1 MGGSSREEVCLMPF
15 ARPTLT
21 ELINRV
27 ITDISSRVTGVDSAV
42 LRRSLLGV
50 VGQSEAGAVHMLYGY
65 LDWIAK
71 QSIIDTADTE
81 YLERWAAIWKVVR
94 KTAGFASGQVAYSG
108 TAGSTIFDG
117 TIVQRQDGVQYKVLG
132 DAVFGGGPLV
142 VPVLALEAGEASN
155 FGSGLPI
162 FLLSPIAGV
171 QSTGT
176 TATEIEGGVDTESDP
191 RLLAR
196 LLARIQQPP
205 HGGADF
211 DYQMWALEVAG
222 VTRVW
227 VYPRQMGAGTV
238 TVLFVCDDLPDII
251 PTPAKVAE
259 VQAYINARAPVTAE
273 VFVAAPIADSLN
285 LTIKLAPNTTTVQNA
300 VRAELADLIDRDS
313 APGGTI
319 LISRLREAVS
329 LAAGEN
335 NNQIVTPT
343 ADVAH
348 AAGHMPILGTLTF
361 SSF

>member
-1 MGGSSREEVCLMPF
+1 
-15 ARPTLT
+15 
-21 ELINRV
+21 
-27 ITDISSRVTGVDSAV
+27 
-42 LRRSLLGV
+42 
-50 VGQSEAGAVHMLYGY
+50 MLYGY

-81 YLERWAAIWKVVR
+81 YLERWAAIWKITR
-94 KTAGFASGQVAYSG
+94 KTAGFASGQVAFSG
-108 TAGSTIFDG
+108 TAGSSILDG

-142 VPVLALEAGEASN
+142 VPLLALEAGEAGN
-155 FGSGLPI
+155 FDSGLPM

-176 TATEIEGGVDTESDP
+176 TATKIEGGIDVESDQ

-205 HGGADF
+205 HGGASF
-211 DYQMWALEVAG
+211 DYEQWALEVAG

-227 VYPRQMGAGTV
+227 VYPLQMGPGTV
-238 TVLFVCDDLPDII
+238 TVLFVCDEDDII
-251 PTPAKVAE
+251 IPSPAKVAE
-259 VQAYINARAPVTAE
+259 VQAYIDARAPVTAE
-273 VFVAAPIADSLN
+273 VFVAAPVADPLN
-285 LTIKLAPNTTTVQNA
+285 MTVKLAPNTGAVQAA

-329 LAAGEN
+329 LAAGED

-343 ADVAH
+343 ADVTH
-348 AAGHMPILGTLTF
+348 ATGHMAVLGTLTF

>member
-1 MGGSSREEVCLMPF
+1 MPF

-21 ELINRV
+21 ELITRV

-50 VGQSEAGAVHMLYGY
+50 IGQSEAGAVHMLYGY

-81 YLERWAAIWKVVR
+81 YLERWAAIWKVIR
-94 KTAGFASGQVAYSG
+94 KTAGFASGQAAFSG
-108 TAGSTIFDG
+108 AAGSVILDG

-132 DAVFGGGPLV
+132 DAVFSGAPLI
-142 VPVLALEAGEASN
+142 VPIIALEAGESGN
-155 FGSGLPI
+155 FGLSLPI

-176 TATEIEGGVDTESDP
+176 TTTKLEGGVDVESDE

-196 LLARIQQPP
+196 LLARIQKPP
-205 HGGADF
+205 HGGASF
-211 DYQMWALEVAG
+211 DYEQWALEVTG

-227 VYPRQMGAGTV
+227 VYPLQMGAGTV
-238 TVLFVCDDLPDII
+238 TVLFVCDEDVNII
-251 PTPAKVAE
+251 PSPAKVAE

-273 VFVAAPIADSLN
+273 VFVVAPVSDALN
-285 LTIKLAPNTTTVQNA
+285 MTIKLTPNTSAVQNA

-329 LAAGEN
+329 LAAGED
-335 NNQIVTPT
+335 NNQIVTPI
-343 ADVAH
+343 ADVVH
-348 AAGHMPILGTLTF
+348 ATGHMAELGTLTF

>member
-1 MGGSSREEVCLMPF
+1 MPF

-21 ELINRV
+21 ELIDRV
-27 ITDISSRVTGVDSAV
+27 NTDISSRVTGDSSAV

-50 VGQSEAGAVHMLYGY
+50 VGRSEAGAVHMLYGY

-71 QSIIDTADTE
+71 QSIIDTADEE
-81 YLERWAAIWKVVR
+81 YLERWAAIWKVTR
-94 KTAGFASGQVAYSG
+94 KTAGFAGGQVAFPG
-108 TAGSTIFDG
+108 TAGSTILDG

-132 DAVFGGGPLV
+132 DAVSGGGPLV
-142 VPVLALEAGEASN
+142 VPVLALEAGEDGN
-155 FGSGLPI
+155 FGSDLPI
-162 FLLSPIAGV
+162 FLLSPIPGV

-176 TATEIEGGVDTESDP
+176 TATALEGGINVESP
-191 RLLAR
+191 ESLLAR

-205 HGGADF
+205 HGGAQF
-211 DYQMWALEVAG
+211 DYEQWALEVAG

-227 VYPRQMGAGTV
+227 VYPLQMGAGTV
-238 TVLFVCDDLPDII
+238 TVLFVCDEDEDII
-251 PTPAKVAE
+251 PSPAKVAE
-259 VQAYINARAPVTAE
+259 VQAYIDSPLRRPVTAE
-273 VFVAAPIADSLN
+273 VFVAAPIADALN
-285 LTIKLAPNTTTVQNA
+285 MTIKLEPNTAAVQNA

-329 LAAGEN
+329 IAAGED

-343 ADVAH
+343 ADVTH
-348 AAGHMPILGTLTF
+348 ATGHMAILGTLTF

>member
-1 MGGSSREEVCLMPF
+1 MPF

-50 VGQSEAGAVHMLYGY
+50 IGQSEAGAVHMLYGY

-71 QSIIDTADTE
+71 QSIIDTADTV
-81 YLERWAAIWKVVR
+81 YLERWAAIWKVTR
-94 KTAGFASGQVAYSG
+94 KTAGFAGGQVAYSG
-108 TAGSTIFDG
+108 AAGSIILDG
-117 TIVQRQDGVQYKVLG
+117 TIVQRQDGVQYKVVG

-142 VPVLALEAGEASN
+142 VPILALEAGEAGN

-176 TATEIEGGVDTESDP
+176 TATKLEGGVDVESDE

-196 LLARIQQPP
+196 LLARIQRPP
-205 HGGADF
+205 HGGAAS
-211 DYQMWALEVAG
+211 DYEQWALEVAG

-227 VYPRQMGAGTV
+227 VYPLQMGVGTV
-238 TVLFVCDDLPDII
+238 TVLFVCDEDVDII
-251 PTPAKVAE
+251 PAPAKVAE
-259 VQAYINARAPVTAE
+259 VQAHINARAPVTAE
-273 VFVAAPIADSLN
+273 VFCGAPIGDPLAM
-285 LTIKLAPNTTTVQNA
+285 TIKLTPNTTAVQNA
-300 VRAELADLIDRDS
+300 VRAELADLIGRDS

-329 LAAGEN
+329 LAAGED

-343 ADVAH
+343 ADVTH
-348 AAGHMPILGTLTF
+348 ATGHMAMLGTLTF

>member
-1 MGGSSREEVCLMPF
+1 MPF

-21 ELINRV
+21 ELISRV
-27 ITDISSRVTGVDSAV
+27 TTDISSRVTDVDSAV

-50 VGQSEAGAVHMLYGY
+50 LGQSEAGAVHMLYGY

-71 QSIIDTADTE
+71 QAIIDTAEKE
-81 YLERWAAIWKVVR
+81 YLERWAAIWKVIR
-94 KTAGFASGQVAYSG
+94 KTAGFASGQVALSG
-108 TAGSTIFDG
+108 TAGASILDG
-117 TIVQRQDGVQYKVLG
+117 TIVQRQDGVQYKVMG
-132 DAVFGGGPLV
+132 DAVFAGGPLI
-142 VPVLALEAGEASN
+142 VPVLALEAGEAGN
-155 FGSGLPI
+155 FATGQPI

-171 QSTGT
+171 QSTAT
-176 TATEIEGGVDTESDP
+176 TATKLEGGVDVESDE

-205 HGGADF
+205 HGGAAS
-211 DYQMWALEVAG
+211 DYELWALEVAG

-227 VYPRQMGAGTV
+227 VYPLQMGAGTV
-238 TVLFVCDDLPDII
+238 TVLFVCDEDEDII
-251 PTPAKVAE
+251 PSPAKVAE
-259 VQAYINARAPVTAE
+259 VQAYIDARAPVTAE
-273 VFVAAPIADSLN
+273 VFVLGPLADALN
-285 LTIKLAPNTTTVQNA
+285 MTIKLAPNTTAVQNA

-343 ADVAH
+343 VDVTH
-348 AAGHMPILGTLTF
+348 ATGHMAILGTLTF

>member
-1 MGGSSREEVCLMPF
+1 MPF

-50 VGQSEAGAVHMLYGY
+50 LGQSEAGAVHMLYGY

-71 QSIIDTADTE
+71 QSIIDTAEKE
-81 YLERWAAIWKVVR
+81 YLERWAAIWKVIR
-94 KTAGFASGQVAYSG
+94 KTAGFASGQYALSG
-108 TAGSTIFDG
+108 TAGATILDG

-132 DAVFGGGPLV
+132 DAVFGGGPLI
-142 VPVLALEAGEASN
+142 VPILAIEAGEAGN
-155 FGSGLPI
+155 FGTGLPI

-176 TATEIEGGVDTESDP
+176 TATKIEGGVDVESDE

-196 LLARIQQPP
+196 LLVRIQQPP
-205 HGGADF
+205 HGGAAL
-211 DYQMWALEVAG
+211 DYEQWALEVAG

-227 VYPRQMGAGTV
+227 VYPLQMGAGTV
-238 TVLFVCDDLPDII
+238 TVLFVCDEDVSII
-251 PTPAKVAE
+251 PSPAKVAE
-259 VQAYINARAPVTAE
+259 VQAYIDARAPVTAE
-273 VFVAAPIADSLN
+273 VFVAAPIADALN
-285 LTIKLAPNTTTVQNA
+285 MTIKLTPNTVAVQNA
-300 VRAELADLIDRDS
+300 VRAELEDLIDRDS
-313 APGGTI
+313 APGGPI
-319 LISRLREAVS
+319 LLSRLREAVS
-329 LAAGEN
+329 LATGED

-343 ADVAH
+343 TDVTH
-348 AAGHMPILGTLTF
+348 VAGHMATLGTLTF

>member
-1 MGGSSREEVCLMPF
+1 MPF

-21 ELINRV
+21 ELIDRV

-71 QSIIDTADTE
+71 QSIIDTAEKE
-81 YLERWAAIWKVVR
+81 YLERWAAIWKVIR
-94 KTAGFASGQVAYSG
+94 KTAGFASGQVAFSG
-108 TAGSTIFDG
+108 TSGASILDG

-132 DAVFGGGPLV
+132 DAVFGAGPLI
-142 VPVLALEAGEASN
+142 VPALALEAGDAGN

-171 QSTGT
+171 QSTAT
-176 TATEIEGGVDTESDP
+176 TATKLEGGVDVESDE

-205 HGGADF
+205 HGGAEF
-211 DYQMWALEVAG
+211 DYEMWALEVSG

-238 TVLFVCDDLPDII
+238 TVLFVCDDLPDIV
-251 PTPAKVAE
+251 PNPAKVAE

-273 VFVAAPIADSLN
+273 VFVAAPIADALGM
-285 LTIKLAPNTTTVQNA
+285 TIKITPNTTAVQNA

-313 APGGTI
+313 EPGGTI

-348 AAGHMPILGTLTF
+348 AAGHMAILGTLTF

>member
-1 MGGSSREEVCLMPF
+1 MPF

-50 VGQSEAGAVHMLYGY
+50 LGQSEAGAVHMLYGY

-71 QSIIDTADTE
+71 QSIIDTAEKE
-81 YLERWAAIWKVVR
+81 YLERWAAIWKVIR
-94 KTAGFASGQVAYSG
+94 KTAGFASGQVALSG
-108 TAGSTIFDG
+108 TAGASILDG

-132 DAVFGGGPLV
+132 DAVFAGGPLI
-142 VPVLALEAGEASN
+142 VPVLALEAGEAGN
-155 FGSGLPI
+155 FATGQPI

-171 QSTGT
+171 QSTAT
-176 TATEIEGGVDTESDP
+176 TATKLEGGVDVESDE

-205 HGGADF
+205 HGGAAS
-211 DYQMWALEVAG
+211 DYELWALEVGG

-227 VYPRQMGAGTV
+227 VYPLQMGAGTV
-238 TVLFVCDDLPDII
+238 TVLFVCDEDEDII
-251 PTPAKVAE
+251 PSPAKVAE
-259 VQAYINARAPVTAE
+259 VQAFIDARAPVTAE
-273 VFVAAPIADSLN
+273 VFVLAPIADALN
-285 LTIKLAPNTTTVQNA
+285 MTVKLAPNTSTVQSA

-343 ADVAH
+343 ADVTH
-348 AAGHMPILGTLTF
+348 TAGHMAILGTLTF

>member
-1 MGGSSREEVCLMPF
+1 MPF

-21 ELINRV
+21 ELIDRV

-50 VGQSEAGAVHMLYGY
+50 IGQSEAGAVHMLYGY

-71 QSIIDTADTE
+71 QSIIDTAEKE
-81 YLERWAAIWKVVR
+81 YLERWAVIWKVIR
-94 KTAGFASGQVAYSG
+94 KTADFASGQVAFSG
-108 TAGSTIFDG
+108 TAGSIILDG
-117 TIVQRQDGVQYKVLG
+117 TVVQRQDGIQYKVLG
-132 DAVFGGGPLV
+132 GAVFGGGPLV
-142 VPVLALEAGEASN
+142 VPILALEAGESGN
-155 FGSGLPI
+155 LGSGFPI

-176 TATEIEGGVDTESDP
+176 TTTKLEGGVDVESDE

-205 HGGADF
+205 HGGASF
-211 DYQMWALEVAG
+211 DYEQWVLEVAG

-227 VYPRQMGAGTV
+227 VYPLQMGAGTV
-238 TVLFVCDDLPDII
+238 TVLFVCDEDVSII
-251 PTPAKVAE
+251 PSPAKVAE

-273 VFVAAPIADSLN
+273 VFVGAPIADPLN
-285 LTIKLAPNTTTVQNA
+285 MTIKLAPNTAAVQNA

-313 APGGTI
+313 TPGGPI

-329 LAAGEN
+329 LAAGED
-335 NNQIVTPT
+335 NNQIVTPN
-343 ADVAH
+343 ADVTH
-348 AAGHMPILGTLTF
+348 AAGHMAVLGTLTF

>member
-1 MGGSSREEVCLMPF
+1 
-15 ARPTLT
+15 LT

-42 LRRSLLGV
+42 LRRSLLGII
-50 VGQSEAGAVHMLYGY
+50 GQSEAGAVHLLYGY

-71 QSIIDTADTE
+71 QTIIDTAEKE
-81 YLERWAAIWKVVR
+81 YLERWAAIWKITR
-94 KTAGFASGQVAYSG
+94 KTAGFASGQAAYIG
-108 TAGSTIFDG
+108 AAGSTISDG
-117 TIVQRQDGVQYKVLG
+117 TIVQRQDGVQYKVVG
-132 DAVFGGGPLV
+132 DAVFGSSPLSM
-142 VPVLALEAGEASN
+142 PVLALEAGEAGN
-155 FGSGLPI
+155 FDTGLPI

-176 TATEIEGGVDTESDP
+176 TATKLEGGVDTESDE

-211 DYQMWALEVAG
+211 DYQMWGLEVAG

-259 VQAYINARAPVTAE
+259 VQAYIDERRPVTAE
-273 VFVAAPIADSLN
+273 VYVAAPIPDPLN
-285 LTIKLAPNTTTVQNA
+285 MTIKLSPNTAA
-300 VRAELADLIDRDS
+300 VRAAVTVELADLIVRDS
-313 APGGTI
+313 KPGTPT
-319 LISRLREAVS
+319 LISRLRESVS
-329 LAAGEN
+329 LAAGEADN
-335 NNQIVTPT
+335 AIVTPT
-343 ADVAH
+343 ADVSH
-348 AAGHMPILGTLTF
+348 ATGHMATLGTLTF
-361 SSF
+361 TSF

>member
-1 MGGSSREEVCLMPF
+1 MPF

-50 VGQSEAGAVHMLYGY
+50 LGQSEAGAVHMLYGY

-71 QSIIDTADTE
+71 QSIIDTAEKE
-81 YLERWAAIWKVVR
+81 YLERWAAIWKVIR
-94 KTAGFASGQVAYSG
+94 KTAGFASGQVALSG
-108 TAGSTIFDG
+108 TAGASILDG

-132 DAVFGGGPLV
+132 DAVFTGGPLI
-142 VPVLALEAGEASN
+142 VPVLALEAGEAGN
-155 FGSGLPI
+155 FATGQPI

-171 QSTGT
+171 QSTAT
-176 TATEIEGGVDTESDP
+176 TATKLEGGVDVESDE

-205 HGGADF
+205 HGGAAS
-211 DYQMWALEVAG
+211 DYELWALEVAG

-227 VYPRQMGAGTV
+227 VYPLQMGTGTV
-238 TVLFVCDDLPDII
+238 TVLFVCDEDDDII
-251 PTPAKVAE
+251 PSPAKVAE
-259 VQAYINARAPVTAE
+259 VQAYIDVRAPVTAE
-273 VFVAAPIADSLN
+273 VFVAAPIADALN
-285 LTIKLAPNTTTVQNA
+285 MTIKLTPNTTAVQNA

-335 NNQIVTPT
+335 NNQVVTPT
-343 ADVAH
+343 VDVTH
-348 AAGHMPILGTLTF
+348 ATGHMAILGTLTF